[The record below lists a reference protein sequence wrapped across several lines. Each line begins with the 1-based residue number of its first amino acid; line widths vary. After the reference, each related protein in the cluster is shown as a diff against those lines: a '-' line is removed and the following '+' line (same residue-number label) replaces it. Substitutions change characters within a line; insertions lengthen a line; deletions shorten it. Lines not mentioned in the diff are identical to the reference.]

1 MAIAKLRTNFQDDII
16 NTEITDKRR
25 YNMTQNADGTISL
38 EDVTTYEQIGSDYGS
53 NEINLAN
60 STVNQ
65 LIDRTSNID
74 NTKDSE
80 KRVSYAETAG
90 NSGYATKS
98 GSSENDFILCKKQEL
113 VFIGNVCTINNEK
126 ITENSLADVYF
137 TGDTIS
143 VAEEAVISAE
153 TQNGKLLLTSIR
165 SVEGEIKAT
174 IKIRV
179 VE

>member
-1 MAIAKLRTNFQDDII
+1 MAIAKLKTNFQDDII
-16 NTEITDKRR
+16 NALVNEDRQFEMI
-25 YNMTQNADGTISL
+25 QNTNGTVTL
-38 EDVTTYEQIGSDYGS
+38 KDVTAYEQIGNNYGAQ
-53 NEINLAN
+53 EINLAN

-65 LIDRTSNID
+65 LIEHTSNID

-143 VAEEAVISAE
+143 VAEEAVISVE
-153 TQNGKLLLTSIR
+153 TQDGKLLLTSIR